1 MSKISKEISPVGLEG
16 RWAGRTVHFN
26 WKDAIGKLG
35 LLAVVVLL
43 FFVMS
48 FLSPV
53 FLSWTNLTN
62 LLLQSTI
69 LMTLAIG
76 QTFVIMT
83 RGIDL
88 SIGGVMAFSSS
99 LGLGLMVN
107 NGVDP
112 ILGTVLTLLI
122 GLIFGV
128 FNGVAVTRFT
138 ITPLIVTLA
147 TLGIARGA
155 VFIYTN
161 GSNVT
166 PVPALYEAI
175 GTGRFLGLPWAV
187 VIVLFLAIVA
197 HIVLSRTVFGRSVYA
212 TGGNELASRL
222 AGVRTNVIIV
232 AAYAICGL
240 CAAIAGILLT
250 ARLESAGPRAGVGIE
265 LTVIAAAVIG
275 GTSLFGGQGN
285 IPGTFLG
292 VLLISLVT
300 NAVNLLRVPPAWD
313 DLVKGIVIFLAAFV
327 DVYRRKMM
335 VTSARVAK
343 KP

>member
-1 MSKISKEISPVGLEG
+1 
-16 RWAGRTVHFN
+16 
-26 WKDAIGKLG
+26 
-35 LLAVVVLL
+35 
-43 FFVMS
+43 
-48 FLSPV
+48 
-53 FLSWTNLTN
+53 
-62 LLLQSTI
+62 
-69 LMTLAIG
+69 MTLATG

-107 NGVDP
+107 NGLDP
-112 ILGTVLTLLI
+112 ITGTIVMLLI
-122 GLIFGV
+122 GVLFGI
-128 FNGVAVTRFT
+128 FNGVAVTRFS

-147 TLGIARGA
+147 TLGVARGA

-161 GSNVT
+161 GANVT

-175 GTGRFLGLPWAV
+175 GTGKFLGLPWAV
-187 VIVLFLAIVA
+187 IIVLVLAIAA
-197 HIVLSRTVFGRSVYA
+197 HVVLSRTVFGRSVYA
-212 TGGNELASRL
+212 TGGNEMAARL
-222 AGVRTNVIIV
+222 AGVRTNFIIIC
-232 AAYAICGL
+232 AYAISGL
-240 CAAIAGILLT
+240 SAAIAGLLLT

-285 IPGTFLG
+285 IAGTLLG
-292 VLLISLVT
+292 VILISLVT

-313 DLVKGIVIFLAAFV
+313 DLVKGIVIFLAALV
-327 DVYRRKMM
+327 DVYRRRMM

-343 KP
+343 KT

>member
-1 MSKISKEISPVGLEG
+1 MSKGSSAAGLQG
-16 RWAGRTVHFN
+16 TQTSQTARFN
-26 WKDAIGKLG
+26 WVDAASKMG

-43 FFVMS
+43 GLIMS

-107 NGVDP
+107 NGLDP
-112 ILGTVLTLLI
+112 ITGTIVMLLI
-122 GLIFGV
+122 GVLFGI
-128 FNGVAVTRFT
+128 FNGVAVTRFS

-147 TLGIARGA
+147 TLGVARGA

-161 GSNVT
+161 GANVT

-175 GTGRFLGLPWAV
+175 GTGKFLGLPWAV
-187 VIVLFLAIVA
+187 IIVLVLAIAA
-197 HIVLSRTVFGRSVYA
+197 HVVLSRTVFGRSVYA
-212 TGGNELASRL
+212 TGGNEMAARL
-222 AGVRTNVIIV
+222 AGVRTNLIIV
-232 AAYAICGL
+232 SAYAISGL
-240 CAAIAGILLT
+240 SAAIAGLLLT

-285 IPGTFLG
+285 IAGTLLG
-292 VLLISLVT
+292 VILISLVT

-313 DLVKGIVIFLAAFV
+313 DLVKGIVIFLAALV
-327 DVYRRKMM
+327 DVYRRRMM

-343 KP
+343 KT

>member
-1 MSKISKEISPVGLEG
+1 MSKESSTAALQG
-16 RWAGRTVHFN
+16 RQARQGVRIN
-26 WKDAIGKLG
+26 WTDIAGKLG

-43 FFVMS
+43 GLIMT

-99 LGLGLMVN
+99 LGLGLMVS
-107 NGVDP
+107 NGLDP
-112 ILGTVLTLLI
+112 ISGTLITLLV
-122 GLIFGV
+122 GVFFGV

-161 GSNVT
+161 GANIT
-166 PVPALYEAI
+166 PVPDLYETI

-187 VIVLFLAIVA
+187 VIVLLLAIVA

-212 TGGNELASRL
+212 TGGNELAARL
-222 AGVRTNVIIV
+222 AGVRTNLIIV
-232 AAYAICGL
+232 AAYAISGL
-240 CAAIAGILLT
+240 SAAIAGILLT

-285 IPGTFLG
+285 IAGTLLG
-292 VLLISLVT
+292 VILISLVT

-313 DLVKGIVIFLAAFV
+313 DLVKGIVIFLAALV

-335 VTSARVAK
+335 VTSARVTK

>member
-1 MSKISKEISPVGLEG
+1 MSKGSSV
-16 RWAGRTVHFN
+16 AGFQGTQAGQPARLN
-26 WKDAIGKLG
+26 WVDVAGKMG

-43 FFVMS
+43 GLIMS

-107 NGVDP
+107 NGLDP
-112 ILGTVLTLLI
+112 LSGTLVMLLI
-122 GLIFGV
+122 GVLFGI
-128 FNGVAVTRFT
+128 FNGIAVTRFS

-161 GSNVT
+161 GANVT
-166 PVPALYEAI
+166 PVPSVYETI
-175 GTGRFLGLPWAV
+175 GTGKFLGVPWAV
-187 VIVLFLAIVA
+187 LIVLLLAIAA
-197 HIVLSRTVFGRSVYA
+197 HIVLSRTVFGRCVYA
-212 TGGNELASRL
+212 TGGNEMAARL
-222 AGVRTNVIIV
+222 AGVPTNLIIV
-232 AAYAICGL
+232 SAYAISGL
-240 CAAIAGILLT
+240 SAAIAGLLLT

-285 IPGTFLG
+285 IGGTLLG
-292 VLLISLVT
+292 VILISLVT

-313 DLVKGIVIFLAAFV
+313 DLVKGVVIFLAALV

-335 VTSARVAK
+335 VTSARVHK
-343 KP
+343 KS